1 MRTPRD
7 GGTRRRIAFWVI
19 AAVAL
24 LVAHDLVYLVQLGPG
39 RGLADALRTA
49 GHAYWPMAS
58 ALLLAGAAGVAAAWA
73 ARLRRLRRLIA
84 HRPSG
89 WATVGSRG
97 ALLGM
102 WLRLLA
108 VVVAAFVVQ
117 ESAEH
122 FVSHNHVPLL
132 GALVGP
138 ENPLA
143 LPVLAVITLLG
154 AAITSLVRERELEL
168 LALVAERIAPSRAEP
183 GEPRARPAPRVR
195 RHAAVLATPDLGRAP
210 PGLVAHV

>member
-7 GGTRRRIAFWVI
+7 GGTRRRIAFWVV

-58 ALLLAGAAGVAAAWA
+58 GLLLAGAAGVTVAWA
-73 ARLRRLRRLIA
+73 ARLRRLRRLA
-84 HRPSG
+84 ADRAGG
-89 WATVGSRG
+89 WAAVGSRG

-108 VVVAAFVVQ
+108 VVAAAFVVQ

-122 FVSHNHVPLL
+122 FVSHNHIPLL
-132 GALVGP
+132 GALIGP
-138 ENPLA
+138 EYPLA

-154 AAITSLVRERELEL
+154 ATIASLVRERELEL
-168 LALVAERIAPSRAEP
+168 LALAAERIAPWRAEP
-183 GEPRARPAPRVR
+183 REPRPRPAPRVR
-195 RHAAVLATPDLGRAP
+195 RHADVLATPDLGRAP
-210 PGLVAHV
+210 PRMVAHV